1 MDIDLQNIKKKLEM
15 VLPSRQI
22 LEICHKRGHGDEPV
36 VKFFDLTITNKK
48 MMQSLHDIHHSLLFR
63 DFWRMC
69 GQRTA
74 DFYKDEPGF
83 DRTLTI
89 DKVQERLWLP
99 SYRKWRGLWER
110 IVNGEISLKEVDE
123 KFHRFNDDPE
133 ALDREIKAVVIKF
146 SEVDDIDTVLLGR
159 VDQIK
164 QCHKLKECEDT
175 AATILDFKEAMEL
188 QGDFQLLDDFRDQVH
203 FLNEFIKNLY
213 LERKSSLFYKEK

>member
-15 VLPSRQI
+15 VLPSLQI

-89 DKVQERLWLP
+89 DKVKERLWLP

-110 IVNGEISLKEVDE
+110 IYNGEISLNEVDE

-203 FLNEFIKNLY
+203 FLNEFI
-213 LERKSSLFYKEK
+213 EKSISGEEVFFVL